1 MKKVNGKSKGNKFE
15 RDISK
20 KLSLYIT
27 HNENSDTVWRSISSG
42 AFATNKQKKG
52 IKINHNVGDLSSTSD
67 ESKLFFDLFNV
78 ECKSYKKV
86 DLTNLFTNNCLVLD
100 WYKKLYKDC
109 SFNDELEYDKVPFLI
124 YKQDFKPVIGV
135 TTLHAFEFL
144 FVDLIENNYCNYM
157 QFTFEIVENEFV
169 DIVLFKFD
177 DFINDP
183 YDENKYLNLKS
194 SLIRIKTIKNKL
206 KDIENEYENSE

>member
-1 MKKVNGKSKGNKFE
+1 MKSKNKGNSFE
-15 RDISK
+15 RKISK
-20 KLSLYIT
+20 QLSLFLSKGQ
-27 HNENSDTVWRSISSG
+27 NNFCVWRSISSG

-109 SFNDELEYDKVPFLI
+109 EFNDELDYDKVPFLI

-135 TTLHAFEFL
+135 TTLHAFEIL

-157 QFTFEIVENEFV
+157 QFTFEVKENDFV

-177 DFINDP
+177 DFINDS
-183 YDENKYLNLKS
+183 YDEHKYLDLKS

-206 KDIENEYENSE
+206 KDIENDYENSE